1 MLYMAKLGPDI
12 ITEEINIDDEES
24 STDVEGS
31 SGTCDSVQYQQVIKG
46 EHRPGVEDVAAPSL
60 CSFFFY

>member
-31 SGTCDSVQYQQVIKG
+31 PVACDSVQCQQLIKG
-46 EHRPGVEDVAAPSL
+46 GCSTECIGSL
-60 CSFFFY
+60 FFF